1 VGAVRLVR
9 TALISDGGSIRH
21 MPANWR

>member
-9 TALISDGGSIRH
+9 TALISDGSSIRH